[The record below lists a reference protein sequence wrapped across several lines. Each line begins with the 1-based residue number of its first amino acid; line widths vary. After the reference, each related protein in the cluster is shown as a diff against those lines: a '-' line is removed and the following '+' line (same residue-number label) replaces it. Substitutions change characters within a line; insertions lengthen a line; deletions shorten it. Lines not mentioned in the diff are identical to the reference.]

1 MILYRSRLIWGI
13 IKRLFGAVFGVL
25 YKIISVFN
33 LQLTLLLLLV
43 GLVLYATGV
52 FENNQTFLLIY
63 QLVLISSVVY
73 ALITTVRKLLGLNK
87 DKKEKVKR
95 SKGVQM
101 VSEEIQQTQQEQQP
115 QVVAMP
121 AQSAVETPTYYRVKQ
136 NPEYVMAEY
145 MDRYELFKIVDGKL
159 KKVRTD
165 YK

>member
-1 MILYRSRLIWGI
+1 MILYRNRLIWGI

-25 YKIISVFN
+25 YKIISIFN
-33 LQLTLLLLLV
+33 LQLTMLLLLV
-43 GLVLYATGV
+43 GVVLYATGV

-95 SKGVQM
+95 SKGAQI
-101 VSEEIQQTQQEQQP
+101 VSEEQKQDEQP

-121 AQSAVETPTYYRVKQ
+121 VQSVAETPTYYRVKQ